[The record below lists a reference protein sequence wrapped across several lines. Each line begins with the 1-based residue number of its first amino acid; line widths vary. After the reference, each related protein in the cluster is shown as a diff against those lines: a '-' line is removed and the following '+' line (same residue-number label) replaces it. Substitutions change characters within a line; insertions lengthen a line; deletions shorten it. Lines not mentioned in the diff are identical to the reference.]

1 MKKIPLIILTGPTAV
16 GKTDLSIKIAKDLD
30 AEIISADSMQIYEYM
45 DVGSAKVTKEEMDGI
60 HHYMIDEVKPDF
72 KFSVSEFQLRAD
84 KYIDEIIEK
93 NKLPLVTGGTG
104 LYLNS
109 LIYNMDFAKSDANN
123 ELRESLRLELEEHGI
138 DYMHEKLRS
147 LDEESANRIHK
158 NNTKSAKSDA
168 NNELRESLRLELEEH
183 GIDYMHEKLRS
194 LDEESANRIHKN
206 NTKRVIRA
214 LEVCLSGEKMNDF
227 SRDLKFNDKYEP
239 IIIVLNRERDHLYER
254 INKRVDIMLE
264 KGLIDEVKN
273 LLNMGYSKD
282 LVSMQGIGYKEI
294 IKYLDGEYTYDEA
307 IEVIKRDSRRY
318 AKRQITWFK
327 RYESAKW
334 FNLDE
339 YNDFNI
345 LEKDVLT
352 YIENKIKLV

>member
-109 LIYNMDFAKSDANN
+109 LIYNMDF
-123 ELRESLRLELEEHGI
+123 
-138 DYMHEKLRS
+138 
-147 LDEESANRIHK
+147 
-158 NNTKSAKSDA
+158 AKSDA

-327 RYESAKW
+327 SCLLYTSRC
-334 FNLDE
+334 
-339 YNDFNI
+339 
-345 LEKDVLT
+345 V
-352 YIENKIKLV
+352 